1 MEVLIQICRY
11 YHPSNARF
19 WFYGDDDPEERLR
32 ILDGYLSEFEAREV
46 DSTVGAQPL
55 FSVRPPTVSAADL
68 ANTLS
73 SFPFI
78 KAILKVLKVL
88 PLLKCDQHS
97 RAIHFKKTALSWKGT
112 IEEGNC

>member
-1 MEVLIQICRY
+1 MSQCPSKTGYHSKVQVVPAQPEVFDDNCRY

-55 FSVRPPTVSAADL
+55 FSVG
-68 ANTLS
+68 
-73 SFPFI
+73 
-78 KAILKVLKVL
+78 
-88 PLLKCDQHS
+88 PLL
-97 RAIHFKKTALSWKGT
+97 FLLLSWSRHCPFFAAKQFL
-112 IEEGNC
+112 